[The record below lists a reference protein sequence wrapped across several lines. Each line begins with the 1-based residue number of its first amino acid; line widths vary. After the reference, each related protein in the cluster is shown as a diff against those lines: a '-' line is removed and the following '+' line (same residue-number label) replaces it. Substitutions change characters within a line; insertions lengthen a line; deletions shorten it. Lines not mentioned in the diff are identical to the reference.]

1 MPWEIA
7 SGGQG
12 PKGDTGAAGAAG
24 ATGATGATGAA
35 GPANLVTSV
44 LAADATSVTATM
56 AASGLTVNVV
66 AGHRYAFRVV
76 LMLNDSSTASASG
89 GKFDFDGG
97 SAVLTDFRVWFND
110 TNFGVY
116 VPTAYVTSQA
126 TDITNNGGFIDD
138 VLFIDGALEPSSSGT
153 FAIRFAQNVRVDGTL
168 TLFRGSSLTIWEP

>member
-76 LMLNDSSTASASG
+76 LMLNDNSTAAASG
-89 GKFDFDGG
+89 GKFDFDASTAG
-97 SAVLTDFRVWFND
+97 A
-110 TNFGVY
+110 TNFRASADDGAAGFFSIVGGFA
-116 VPTAYVTSQA
+116 TALA
-126 TDITNNGGFIDD
+126 TDYAATGFIDD
-138 VLFIDGALEPSSSGT
+138 KVVIEGTFEPSSSGT
-153 FAIRFAQNVRVDGTL
+153 FALRFAQSVRVDGTL
-168 TLFRGSSLTIWEP
+168 TLYRGSSLTVWEP